1 MIKIYKDLEI
11 WKKSVEL
18 VKDIYIITKDFPKSE
33 TYTLVDQIRRA
44 SLSIPSNI
52 AEGYSR
58 QNKREFKQ
66 FLFVALGSLA
76 ELETQL
82 IIAEKLGYLDNQK
95 LNKFLSEL
103 DVMGKMTR
111 GNQEVIGQRKQS
123 INQDE
128 HYTSPKSLAPS
139 PYL

>member
-1 MIKIYKDLEI
+1 MIKSYKDLEI

-33 TYTLVDQIRRA
+33 TYALVDQIRRA

-52 AEGYSR
+52 AEGHSR
-58 QNKREFKQ
+58 QHKREFKQ

-82 IIAEKLGYLDNQK
+82 
-95 LNKFLSEL
+95 
-103 DVMGKMTR
+103 
-111 GNQEVIGQRKQS
+111 
-123 INQDE
+123 
-128 HYTSPKSLAPS
+128 
-139 PYL
+139 